1 MPSFS
6 IFLLFPDTESITW
19 AAGGGE
25 ESVGGDRQ
33 SLPDLGREPLGVI
46 RGGVLDNTPD
56 WRYQDDWFEYPK
68 IKTVLTLHHPLSY
81 LPTFLPTCLPV
92 FHCPYLPPSSP
103 STSHTGH
110 PIDIELISNDHLPH
124 TFPPTDK
131 PSPQLQ

>member
-1 MPSFS
+1 MRVHFFSGTFIHSF
-6 IFLLFPDTESITW
+6 F
-19 AAGGGE
+19 
-25 ESVGGDRQ
+25 
-33 SLPDLGREPLGVI
+33 SLHILDSQDLARLRPQKLREIPCHYLPL
-46 RGGVLDNTPD
+46 RS
-56 WRYQDDWFEYPK
+56 
-68 IKTVLTLHHPLSY
+68 PLAY
-81 LPTFLPTCLPV
+81 LPTYLPTCLPV